1 MLFQKSKRE
10 LPDISDDIIVA
21 PAGGEMFDIRKVAD
35 PMFAGKTMGDGVAFQ
50 FSGNKVDICAPANG
64 ELSMIFPTGHAFG
77 ITMNSGVEILVHI
90 GIETVEAKGKGFKIH
105 KKCGSDVKAG
115 EPIVTVKFD
124 DLKKKYDMSTMLIIT
139 NTAEKNIVFSPN
151 GTIPCLGKMADILEK
166 ESEN

>member
-35 PMFAGKTMGDGVAFQ
+35 SVFAGKTMGDGVAFQ

-77 ITMNSGVEILVHI
+77 ITMNSDVEILVHI

-139 NTAEKNIVFSPN
+139 NAAEKNIVFSQN
-151 GTIPCLGKMADILEK
+151 GAIPCLGKVADILEK